1 MRISQIVLKRRY
13 TYCSTY
19 VLNLYVN
26 LGDLYYFCKS
36 LYVRNFSNKNLEAEK
51 IHTYIYIYIYMSE
64 TCGPFGP
71 SGSAFSKPPVTSH
84 LIQSKSQIP
93 PFFSFFHMTF
103 NLFILHS

>member
-1 MRISQIVLKRRY
+1 MRTSQIVLKRRY

-51 IHTYIYIYIYMSE
+51 IHTYIHTYVFICIYLSYIPRTHCSVW
-64 TCGPFGP
+64 
-71 SGSAFSKPPVTSH
+71 PVVRTQTQNRH
-84 LIQSKSQIP
+84 VC
-93 PFFSFFHMTF
+93 M
-103 NLFILHS
+103 NG